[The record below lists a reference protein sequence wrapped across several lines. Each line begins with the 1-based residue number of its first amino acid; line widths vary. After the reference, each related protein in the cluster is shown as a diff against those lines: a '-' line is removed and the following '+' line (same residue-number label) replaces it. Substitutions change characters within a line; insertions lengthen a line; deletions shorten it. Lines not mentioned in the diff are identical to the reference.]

1 METFIFLLVLNS
13 FSDLFIYLFILHVMR
28 LNRDVG
34 IREGLDVQRLSTLV
48 RYQSHDVSK
57 VQTMK
62 TVADDNNGD
71 TDSHFVCLF

>member
-1 METFIFLLVLNS
+1 METLDILFFLLVLILS
-13 FSDLFIYLFILHVMR
+13 EFFLFFWHVMC
-28 LNRDVG
+28 LTRDVG
-34 IREGLDVQRLSTLV
+34 IREGLDMQRLSTLV

>member
-1 METFIFLLVLNS
+1 MCLT
-13 FSDLFIYLFILHVMR
+13 
-28 LNRDVG
+28 RDVG
-34 IREGLDVQRLSTLV
+34 IREGLDMQRLSTLV